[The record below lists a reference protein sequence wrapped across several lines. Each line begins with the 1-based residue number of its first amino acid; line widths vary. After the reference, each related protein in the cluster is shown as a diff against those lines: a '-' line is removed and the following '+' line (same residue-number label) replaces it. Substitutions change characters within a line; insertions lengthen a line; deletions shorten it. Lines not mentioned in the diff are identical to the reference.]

1 MPPSQHNTDSEATAS
16 PERAADKQGE
26 LRVPHTEFGASQ
38 ALESGKSGPAPA
50 PAAPPPAQMPQ
61 QGPQREPVSQPQQ
74 LQPAAVM
81 RGNPQV
87 ADDADLI
94 EKEWVIRAKQIV
106 EHTRTDPHRQSEAM
120 NLVKADYLRKRYN
133 RIIKLAED

>member
-1 MPPSQHNTDSEATAS
+1 MPPSKYDTDSEATTS

-26 LRVPHTEFGASQ
+26 LRVPHTEIGASR
-38 ALESGKSGPAPA
+38 ALETSTTGPAPA
-50 PAAPPPAQMPQ
+50 PVSPPPTHTPQ
-61 QGPQREPVSQPQQ
+61 QGPHGNPVSHPQQ

-133 RIIKLAED
+133 RIIKLTED

>member
-1 MPPSQHNTDSEATAS
+1 MPSSQYDTDSEAKTS
-16 PERAADKQGE
+16 PERSADKQGE
-26 LRVPHTEFGASQ
+26 LRVPHTEFGMSRAVETG
-38 ALESGKSGPAPA
+38 ASGPAPA
-50 PAAPPPAQMPQ
+50 PAAPPPAQMT
-61 QGPQREPVSQPQQ
+61 PQRPLGQPTAHPQQ
-74 LQPAAVM
+74 LQPSAVM

-133 RIIKLAED
+133 RIIKLTEG